1 MDLVVGGGP
10 VQGCEPVEY
19 LKKNH
24 RDFVV
29 VDTDPDCPAVR
40 KYGLKQSSKIDETG
54 EFFIQGDLVTSLALL
69 AEIRPEYVFPTS
81 PIHLVAEMVKIKF
94 KLKPWKEAI
103 DKILPY
109 LPQAVVVRVG
119 RGELAVSFN
128 KDNDCVEK
136 CEAPE
141 IFSGSKISE
150 KCTMDRLRPCTMD
163 QLMRYACPAGFI
175 LFSHTMSPG
184 LGAFK
189 GIEIIDFLNWVERKE
204 NFVLATSCNCHGIFW
219 GFRKITATSWRETV

>member
-19 LKKNH
+19 LKKKH

-29 VDTDPDCPAVR
+29 VDTDPDCLAVR
-40 KYGLKQSSKIDETG
+40 KYGLKQSSKVEATG
-54 EFFIQGDLVTSLALL
+54 EFFIQGDLAASLALL
-69 AEIRPEYVFPTS
+69 TEIRPEYVFPTS
-81 PIHLVAEMVKIKF
+81 PIHLITDMAKIKF
-94 KLKPWKEAI
+94 ELKPWNEAI
-103 DKILPY
+103 NKILPY

-128 KDNDCVEK
+128 RDNDCIEK

-141 IFSGSKISE
+141 AFSRSKISE
-150 KCTMDRLRPCTMD
+150 KCTMNRLRPCTMD
-163 QLMRYACPAGFI
+163 QLMRYACPEGFI

-189 GIEIIDFLNWVERKE
+189 GSEIVDFLN
-204 NFVLATSCNCHGIFW
+204 LIL
-219 GFRKITATSWRETV
+219 

>member
-1 MDLVVGGGP
+1 MKMDLVVGGGP

-19 LKKNH
+19 LQKEH

-29 VDTDPDCPAVR
+29 VDTDSHCLTVR
-40 KYGLKQSSKIDETG
+40 KYRLKQSSTIDATG

-69 AEIRPEYVFPTS
+69 TKIRPEYVFPTI
-81 PIHLVAEMVKIKF
+81 PIHLVTEMAKIKF
-94 KLKPWKEAI
+94 RLKPWKEAI
-103 DKILPY
+103 DKVLPY

-128 KDNDCVEK
+128 RDNDCLEK
-136 CEAPE
+136 CEAPQA
-141 IFSGSKISE
+141 FSYSRFGE

-163 QLMRYACPAGFI
+163 QLMRYACPEGFI

-189 GIEIIDFLNWVERKE
+189 GSEILDFLNWAERKE
-204 NFVLATSCNCHGIFW
+204 NFVVATSCNCHGIFW
-219 GFRKITATSWRETV
+219 GFKKAAIASKV

>member
-19 LKKNH
+19 LKKKH

-29 VDTDPDCPAVR
+29 VDTDPDCLAVR
-40 KYGLKQSSKIDETG
+40 KYGLKQSSKVDATG
-54 EFFIQGDLVTSLALL
+54 EFFIQGDLAASLALL
-69 AEIRPEYVFPTS
+69 TEIKPEYVFPTS
-81 PIHLVAEMVKIKF
+81 PIHLITEMAKIKF
-94 KLKPWKEAI
+94 ELKPWNEAI

-128 KDNDCVEK
+128 RDNDCIEK

-141 IFSGSKISE
+141 DFSRSKISE
-150 KCTMDRLRPCTMD
+150 KCTMNRLRPCTMD
-163 QLMRYACPAGFI
+163 QLMRYACPEGFI
-175 LFSHTMSPG
+175 LFSHTMSSG

-189 GIEIIDFLNWVERKE
+189 GSEIVDFLNWVEEKE

-219 GFRKITATSWRETV
+219 GFRKKATTG